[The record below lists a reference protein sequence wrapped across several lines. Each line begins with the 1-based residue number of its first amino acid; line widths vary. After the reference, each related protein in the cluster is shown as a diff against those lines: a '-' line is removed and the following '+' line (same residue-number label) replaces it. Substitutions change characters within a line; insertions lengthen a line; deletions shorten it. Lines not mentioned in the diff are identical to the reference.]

1 VSSSGPGNEYAP
13 IAARSSD
20 ELWVGNGSDEGIWR
34 LANGT
39 WTHFSEQDGVPGGGF
54 WDAFAFTADGA
65 VWASG
70 YEGVV
75 RFDGSTWERVA
86 SDEHRAITLAPDGTP
101 WAARSQD
108 GEETWVV
115 GPVGG
120 TPIAEPV
127 PLYLV
132 GSLVVVSEDDVWAG
146 SAGGW
151 VEGRGLWHFDGS
163 NWVEMEPIA
172 GARELVVQDMVR
184 TEDGALWLWVDFRFQ
199 DFVSIQKGPK
209 RWSHALARFDGETWT
224 TIEEIDGVP
233 LETSVDRGG
242 QLELAPNGDLL
253 FATSS
258 WESSGGLFR
267 LRDGQWTRVVDGF
280 VNEISVAP
288 DGTVWLAGWD
298 GLFRLPA
305 S

>member
-1 VSSSGPGNEYAP
+1 
-13 IAARSSD
+13 
-20 ELWVGNGSDEGIWR
+20 
-34 LANGT
+34 
-39 WTHFSEQDGVPGGGF
+39 
-54 WDAFAFTADGA
+54 
-65 VWASG
+65 
-70 YEGVV
+70 
-75 RFDGSTWERVA
+75 
-86 SDEHRAITLAPDGTP
+86 
-101 WAARSQD
+101 
-108 GEETWVV
+108 
-115 GPVGG
+115 VGG
-120 TPIAEPV
+120 TPIAEAV
-127 PLYLV
+127 PLYLLD
-132 GSLVVVSEDDVWAG
+132 SLVVVSEDDVWAG

-151 VEGRGLWHFDGS
+151 VEGQGLWHFDGS
-163 NWVEMEPIA
+163 NWVEVEPIA

-184 TEDGALWLWVDFRFQ
+184 TDDGALWVWVDYRFE
-199 DFVSIQKGPK
+199 DFEPIQQGPK

-233 LETSVDRGG
+233 LDTDLAQRPGRSG

-258 WESSGGLFR
+258 GESSDGLFR
-267 LRDGQWTRVVDGF
+267 LRDGRWARVVDGS